1 MCGVARGKHDFIQM
15 AIISLQSGFN
25 LQIFISK
32 WNPQQSSTNL
42 GIYEDFKRLTM
53 SSHSFAKFVKH
64 AIIMQEKSGL
74 WMPKKSTKG
83 LLTNPGN
90 LNYAICS
97 HNAKMWLSTILGAST
112 ATCQWLIT
120 NLAVLISNVC
130 HLAAI
135 YFQFQKI

>member
-53 SSHSFAKFVKH
+53 SSHSFAMFVKH

-90 LNYAICS
+90 LNYA
-97 HNAKMWLSTILGAST
+97 MLSQCKNVIEHYSWAST

-120 NLAVLISNVC
+120 NLAVSISNVC

-135 YFQFQKI
+135 YFQ

>member
-90 LNYAICS
+90 LNYA
-97 HNAKMWLSTILGAST
+97 MLSQCKNVIEHYSWALT
-112 ATCQWLIT
+112 A
-120 NLAVLISNVC
+120 NLSMTHHKQIGRAHV
-130 HLAAI
+130 
-135 YFQFQKI
+135 